1 MSEHDIIDGSIRNEI
16 SLQRYIRR
24 EVRLMLE
31 LFESYDVKLSKI
43 IRDMYREK
51 MGTNSFQYKAMIAAI
66 MAKRS
71 EMMDKAKVLIHSTLD
86 SVGGTEYEK
95 EWELLAAA
103 LGLSTKMP
111 KQPKT
116 TGALNEPFASGAAS
130 ASTLGIWLAALKAT
144 DFARIRDALALAASQ
159 QESVDSAV
167 ARTVGTK
174 DNKFRDGVAA
184 FSRNNIRALVATSIA
199 HVAQWMREKLWG
211 KVSQVGGMLWSAI
224 LDAVTT
230 AICRAR
236 DNKVVMFDNNQAP
249 EGASLLQPQ
258 GARPPAHPNCR
269 SRMVA
274 IIKGQG
280 MPTRE
285 TFDEFLRAQTPAN
298 QNIILGDAKAEMF
311 RRGEVTLEG
320 FVDDTGQELTL
331 QQLRAA

>member
-1 MSEHDIIDGSIRNEI
+1 MSDHDIIDGSIRNEI

-31 LFESYDVKLSKI
+31 LFEEYDIKLAKI
-43 IRDMYREK
+43 IRTMYREK
-51 MGTNSFQYKAMIAAI
+51 MGTNSFQYKAMVAAI

-71 EMMDKAKVLIHSTLD
+71 EMIDKAKKLIHKTLD
-86 SVGGTEYEK
+86 DVGTVEYEK

-111 KQPKT
+111 KQPKSST
-116 TGALNEPFASGAAS
+116 ALNEPFASGAAS
-130 ASTLGIWLAALKAT
+130 AATLGIWLASLKAV
-144 DFARIRDALALAASQ
+144 DFARIRDALALAVSQ
-159 QESVDSAV
+159 EESVDSAV

-174 DNKFRDGVAA
+174 DNQFRDGVAA

-224 LDAVTT
+224 LDAATT
-230 AICRAR
+230 AICRSR

-258 GARPPAHPNCR
+258 GARPPAHPN
-269 SRMVA
+269 
-274 IIKGQG
+274 
-280 MPTRE
+280 
-285 TFDEFLRAQTPAN
+285 
-298 QNIILGDAKAEMF
+298 
-311 RRGEVTLEG
+311 
-320 FVDDTGQELTL
+320 
-331 QQLRAA
+331 

>member
-1 MSEHDIIDGSIRNEI
+1 VSKHAIIDGSILNEI
-16 SLQRYIRR
+16 ALQRYIRR

-31 LFESYDVKLSKI
+31 LFESYDIKLSKI

-51 MGTNSFQYKAMIAAI
+51 MGTNSLQYKSMIAAI

-71 EMMDKAKVLIHSTLD
+71 EMIDKAKVLINKTLED
-86 SVGGTEYEK
+86 VGGTEYEK

-103 LGLSTKMP
+103 LGLDSKMP
-111 KQPKT
+111 KPPKT

-130 ASTLGIWLAALKAT
+130 ASTLGVWLAALKAV
-144 DFARIRDALALAASQ
+144 DFARIRDALALAASN
-159 QESVDSAV
+159 QESVDMAV
-167 ARTVGTK
+167 ARAVGTK
-174 DNKFRDGVAA
+174 DREFRDGVAA
-184 FSRNNIRALVATSIA
+184 VSRNNIRALVATAIA
-199 HVAQWMREKLWG
+199 HVSQWVREKLWG
-211 KVSQVGGMLWSAI
+211 KLAGVAGMVWVAI
-224 LDAVTT
+224 LDAATT

-249 EGASLLQPQ
+249 EGASLLSPQ
-258 GARPPAHPNCR
+258 AARPPAHPNCR

-298 QNIILGDAKAEMF
+298 QNNVLGDAKAEMF
-311 RRGEVTLEG
+311 RRGEVTLSG

>member
-1 MSEHDIIDGSIRNEI
+1 
-16 SLQRYIRR
+16 
-24 EVRLMLE
+24 MLE
-31 LFESYDVKLSKI
+31 LFEDYDIKLAKI
-43 IRDMYREK
+43 IRKMYREK
-51 MGTNSFQYKAMIAAI
+51 IGTNSFQYKAMIAAI
-66 MAKRS
+66 MAMRS
-71 EMMDKAKVLIHSTLD
+71 EMIDKAKEIIHKTLD
-86 SVGGTEYEK
+86 EVGDAEYEK

-111 KQPKT
+111 KPPKAD
-116 TGALNEPFASGAAS
+116 GAINEPFASSASS
-130 ASTLGIWLAALKAT
+130 ASTLGVWLAALKAV
-144 DFARIRDALALAASQ
+144 DFARIRDALTLAASQ
-159 QESVDSAV
+159 EESVDSAV

-174 DNKFRDGVAA
+174 DREFRDGVAA
-184 FSRNNIRALVATSIA
+184 FSRNNIRALVATAIT
-199 HVAQWMREKLWG
+199 HVAQWMRQKLWG
-211 KVSQVGGMLWSAI
+211 AVRQVEGMVWVAI
-224 LDAVTT
+224 LDALTT

-249 EGASLLQPQ
+249 EGARLLIPQ

-285 TFDEFLRAQTPAN
+285 TFNEFLLAQTPAD

-311 RRGEVTLEG
+311 RRGEISLDG

-331 QQLRAA
+331 KQLRAA